1 MVKGYLIDT
10 DTLSYAIKGNRQ
22 VITKLDEAFIEHG
35 YVNFSIL
42 TYYEALNGLLYKD
55 ARKQLGKLQKLIE
68 VNRVLPLSIREA
80 SKAAE
85 IFAELRREGIA
96 IGHNDI
102 MIAATAIEN
111 DLKLITNND
120 RHFKHVPGLEYET
133 WV

>member
-85 IFAELRREGIA
+85 ILP
-96 IGHNDI
+96 N
-102 MIAATAIEN
+102 
-111 DLKLITNND
+111 
-120 RHFKHVPGLEYET
+120 
-133 WV
+133 